1 MRLSLLYQHLDHLV
15 IVFRD
20 SVFLLEVLPQLHQAL
35 LDLFIVGPL
44 QGVKDGRSNQEIRE
58 GHDDQ
63 GQGPDLE
70 ISDNLLCDNTI
81 QTKLTFL
88 LFMILTI
95 SHEVFVLQELGL
107 HVCL

>member
-20 SVFLLEVLPQLHQAL
+20 SVLLLEVLPQLHQAL
-35 LDLFIVGPL
+35 LDLFIVGTL

-70 ISDNLLCDNTI
+70 ISDNLLCDLFNTI
-81 QTKLTFL
+81 QTKLNLRF
-88 LFMILTI
+88 
-95 SHEVFVLQELGL
+95 SSS
-107 HVCL
+107 